1 MITVLT
7 HERPDGDAVG
17 AALGLVAAI
26 RAGGGEARAYL
37 WGAAPRWFPSLH
49 AALGGPAY
57 ETGPYAPLDGE
68 RVALVDAGDPV
79 RCGAALGTPPPLA
92 LIVDHH
98 DNPPAAADVVIRDP
112 QATSACDLIVQRWD
126 DLAQALGVALT
137 LTPQAASWLAL
148 GIRTDTLDLSVPGV
162 DEGVL
167 RRLGRLADAGADLA
181 RIAQVVR
188 RSATSAHLDLQ
199 CELWLARRVVG
210 DAALFVASADLLAA
224 AGVSVN
230 DAKMVLTMASLASDV
245 DLAVLAVE
253 DREAGKVRVSIRS
266 ATPGRALTMARA
278 IGGGGHGEAA
288 GAVVARPLDDVV
300 AGLQAVLEAGA

>member
-79 RCGAALGTPPPLA
+79 RCGAALETPPPLTV
-92 LIVDHH
+92 IVDHH
-98 DNPPAAADVVIRDP
+98 NNPPAAADVVILDP

-126 DLAQALGVALT
+126 DLAQALGVALS
-137 LTPQAASWLAL
+137 LTSQAASWLAL

-167 RRLGRLADAGADLA
+167 TRLGRLADAGADLA

-210 DAALFVASADLLAA
+210 DAALFVASADRLAA

-230 DAKMVLTMASLASDV
+230 DAKMVLTLASLAQDV

-266 ATPGRALTMARA
+266 VTPGRALTMARA

-288 GAVVARPLDDVV
+288 GAVVARPLEDVV